1 MATPP
6 GKMLFL
12 KSLLPLI
19 SCPSVLS
26 EQTEHLGS
34 EAAADCQAGT
44 EPRPAWRSLIHHSSP
59 EGEKLSSTGAGKR
72 KGSDIQFVVLASHET
87 MLH

>member
-6 GKMLFL
+6 GKMQFL
-12 KSLLPLI
+12 KSLLPII

-26 EQTEHLGS
+26 EQTEDLGS
-34 EAAADCQAGT
+34 

-59 EGEKLSSTGAGKR
+59 EGEKLSSAGAGKR
-72 KGSDIQFVVLASHET
+72 KGSDIQFVVLASRET
-87 MLH
+87 VLH